1 MMKKNIFFLLLIL
14 SLPFALSSQT
24 RKAIPAGRYEALSGI
39 KISRS
44 GKADMQ
50 QTNLD
55 SSKQVWVEIEKYF
68 GPENGEILYANLA
81 STEVAIKA
89 KNFHEAKNMDQ
100 GFDLLITSDLTRDQS
115 VMKFLRGK
123 KMIALFDQR
132 PIDKIITSLKKFE
145 VITFRADTTT
155 NFYLL
160 KTK

>member
-1 MMKKNIFFLLLIL
+1 M

-39 KISRS
+39 KVSRS
-44 GKADMQ
+44 GKADIQ
-50 QTNLD
+50 QTTHE
-55 SSKQVWVEIEKYF
+55 SSKQIWVEVEKYF
-68 GPENGEILYANLA
+68 GPENGEVLYANLA

-100 GFDLLITSDLTRDQS
+100 GFDLLITSDLNKDQS
-115 VMKFLRGK
+115 AMKFLRGK

-132 PIDKIITSLKKFE
+132 PIDKIISSLKNFE
-145 VITFRADTTT
+145 VISFKADSTT